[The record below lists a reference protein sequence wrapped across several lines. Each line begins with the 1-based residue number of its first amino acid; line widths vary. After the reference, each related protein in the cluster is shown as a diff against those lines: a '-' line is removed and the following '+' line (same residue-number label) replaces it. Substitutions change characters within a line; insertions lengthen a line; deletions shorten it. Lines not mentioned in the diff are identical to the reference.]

1 MYGIES
7 FVKDFRKET
16 ATCIHFFQKLPPG
29 GLDYRP
35 TAGQRSTQE
44 LLRYLSY
51 GPYNAVRRVVAG
63 DWNIGKPT
71 NEVTKDWP
79 ASDFPRNMTW
89 QCDEVERLVRSA
101 SPVALANDDFTFPW
115 GETFKKG
122 EALVRVPLKWL
133 GGYKMQLFLYAKA
146 AGASDLKS
154 ADLWY
159 FTPPKA

>member
-1 MYGIES
+1 MYGVEN

-16 ATCIHFFQKLPPG
+16 ATCINLFAKMPPG

-35 TAGQRSTQE
+35 TATQRSTLE

-51 GPYNAVRRVVAG
+51 GPYNAVRRIVAG
-63 DWNIGKPT
+63 EWNIGKPT
-71 NEVTKDWP
+71 NEVTAGWP
-79 ASDFPRNMTW
+79 PGDFPRNMQW
-89 QCDEVERLVRSA
+89 QADEVERLVRSA

-133 GGYKMQLFLYAKA
+133 GGYRMQLFLYLKA
-146 AGASDLKS
+146 AGAADLKS

-159 FTPPKA
+159 FQPPAK